1 MNAIQKLHSNIELLE
16 NEVSTLNK
24 LGQKILWSNS
34 SAQTIIGWTNQADT
48 TCQDIEVLT
57 QKLKKMDRQLTDMKS
72 RFKEQGETACDHN
85 SDGCNSFR

>member
-34 SAQTIIGWTNQADT
+34 
-48 TCQDIEVLT
+48 
-57 QKLKKMDRQLTDMKS
+57 
-72 RFKEQGETACDHN
+72 
-85 SDGCNSFR
+85 